1 MASTFLPDAKTVV
14 MPVSRAWVSFDSDTP
29 RLGDTDRPPPAYH
42 IAMSFF
48 DALALPRIV
57 RDADGQ
63 YRADFEQMVGFLAE
77 RWESNADATE
87 WTVQLRRGVI
97 SHFGNELTADDV
109 KWSWDRA
116 YALRGVGLW
125 RSRVVGGLPSS
136 DGVIA
141 ADRYTVVF
149 RLPAPKP
156 SWPKFWAFATNCIF
170 DATEARRHASESDP
184 WASDF
189 LARTPCGFGPFR
201 LERQDAHEL
210 VGVAR
215 DDYWGGRPGIDR
227 IVYAAVASREEAI
240 AQFEAGAVNLIAGLY
255 PAEFRR
261 LERLPGVVPV
271 IAKTNHAQ
279 IDIDWKSPPLDNQ
292 RLRQAILTAIPYE
305 RILREVYDGLA
316 RPSRGPVLD
325 IAGDYAP
332 DDWPYAYDP
341 ERARALVRE
350 AGAEGTEIEFAVG
363 DDPESRQLAAIVVDA
378 LTAIGLRVTLIP
390 QASVPPGQMK
400 PLWLIP
406 ETSHGIAE
414 PHYNI
419 AHEYDPPRGM
429 HGGRYIRDKTIVDRL
444 RAINDHPDP
453 AAKSAE
459 YKRLVRDLVLLAPKV
474 FLANLT
480 FLLCYR
486 DTIDPWLTSGKYA
499 GYNNLLWAA
508 GRSILPPR
516 ASVSHAS

>member
-1 MASTFLPDAKTVV
+1 MPSTLVPDPKTVI
-14 MPVSRAWVSFDSDTP
+14 MPVSRAWVGFDSDTP
-29 RLGDTDRPPPAYH
+29 RLGGADRPAPPYH

-57 RDADGQ
+57 RDPDGQ
-63 YRADFEQMVGFLAE
+63 YRADFSEMVGFLAE
-77 RWESNADATE
+77 RWEATPDARE

-125 RSRVVGGLPSS
+125 RSRVVGGLPTS

-170 DATEARRHASESDP
+170 DATEARRHTREDDP
-184 WASDF
+184 WALEF
-189 LARTPCGFGPFR
+189 LASTPCGFGPFR
-201 LERQDAHEL
+201 LERQTSQEL

-215 DDYWGGRPGIDR
+215 DEYWGGRPGIDR
-227 IVYAAVASREEAI
+227 IVYTAVASREEAI
-240 AQFEAGAVNLIAGLY
+240 AQFETGAVNLIAGLY

-271 IAKTNHAQ
+271 IAKTNQAQ

-292 RLRQAILTAIPYE
+292 RLRQAILMAIPYE
-305 RILREVYDGLA
+305 RILRDVYDGLA
-316 RPSRGPVLD
+316 RPSRGPILD
-325 IAGDYAP
+325 IASDYDP
-332 DDWPYAYDP
+332 DAWPYPFDP
-341 ERARALVRE
+341 ARARAIVQE
-350 AGAEGTEIEFAVG
+350 TGAEGAEIAFAVG
-363 DDPESRQLAAIVVDA
+363 DDVESQQIAAIVVEA
-378 LTAIGLRVTLIP
+378 LNAIGLRLRPIP
-390 QASVPPGQMK
+390 QSTVPAGQMA
-400 PLWLIP
+400 PLWLVP
-406 ETSHGIAE
+406 ETSHGIAD

-429 HGGRYIRDKTIVDRL
+429 HGGRYIRDKAIVERL
-444 RAINDHPDP
+444 KAINDHPDP
-453 AAKSAE
+453 AAKSEE
-459 YKRLVRDLVLLAPKV
+459 YRRLARDLIELAPKV

-486 DTIDPWLTSGKYA
+486 DDIDPWMTSGKYA
-499 GYNNLLWAA
+499 SYNNLLWAA
-508 GRSILPPR
+508 GRSVLP
-516 ASVSHAS
+516 ASH